1 MSSAIKILWKYL
13 TIFCREMKFEK
24 EIIAGALRFFQKSSL
39 GSANDNGAF
48 LRKNYVWVILVQTGI
63 LWYLIIM
70 VSQFVKY
77 SSPKNIKYRFDFEIG
92 YLSKS
97 PCKECACKRNFP
109 GCEDDCQ
116 ILDRI
121 HTVLSEVVSCSKRS

>member
-1 MSSAIKILWKYL
+1 MKI
-13 TIFCREMKFEK
+13 
-24 EIIAGALRFFQKSSL
+24 
-39 GSANDNGAF
+39 
-48 LRKNYVWVILVQTGI
+48 GI
-63 LWYLIIM
+63 LCYLIVMI
-70 VSQFVKY
+70 SKFIKY

-97 PCKECACKRNFP
+97 PCKECARRRNFP

-121 HTVLSEVVSCSKRS
+121 HAVLSEVVSCSKIS